1 MDDAPNFML
10 QGFLPPTENSSVL
23 LSSSKYLNDPAL
35 RDWVAMILLRK
46 NGPDYPAENEMGLL
60 LPILHR
66 LWDKDRIEALFTEER
81 KTNPQLDAWM
91 SEGFIST
98 YKIEDF
104 KDYPKDTVGGKFYD
118 YIWGNGYPLKLMS
131 WAPPKT
137 QLEFYNLR
145 SGQTHDFEH
154 ILCGGG
160 FNYMGELV
168 PYWYRLTNVF
178 KFIKNQELAGELSVI
193 QILGSLRYT
202 VRTALHY
209 PQIWQTCVETIQR
222 GMRVG
227 QESDA
232 LFMAKIETVFDLPL
246 DEARK
251 RLGVRGAVDV
261 DTHQAGEI
269 WAGRAFA

>member
-1 MDDAPNFML
+1 MDDAPAFML
-10 QGFLPPTENSSVL
+10 KAMMPVSEDSSIL
-23 LSSSKYLNDPAL
+23 RSSSKYLNDSEL
-35 RDWVAMILLRK
+35 RDWVATIILRK
-46 NGPDYPAENEMGLL
+46 NGPDFAPEREMGLL
-60 LPILHR
+60 VPILAR
-66 LWDKDRIEALFTEER
+66 LRDDARVEEMITEER
-81 KTNPQLDAWM
+81 RTNPQLDAWM

-104 KDYPKDTVGGKFYD
+104 KDYPADTVGGRFYE
-118 YIWGNGYPLKLMS
+118 YIYGNGYPLQLMS
-131 WAPPKT
+131 WTPPKT

-193 QILGSLRYT
+193 QMLGSLRYT
-202 VRTALHY
+202 VRTLLHY

-232 LFMAKIETVFDLPL
+232 LFMARMETVFDLPI

-251 RLGVRGAVDV
+251 RLGVRGVVDV

-269 WAGRAFA
+269 YAGRAVA